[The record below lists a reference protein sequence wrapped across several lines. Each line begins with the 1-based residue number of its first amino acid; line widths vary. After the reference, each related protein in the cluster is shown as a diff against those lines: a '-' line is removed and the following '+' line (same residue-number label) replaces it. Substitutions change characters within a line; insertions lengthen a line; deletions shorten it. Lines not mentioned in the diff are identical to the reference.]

1 MKIRNLEINGIGG
14 ITYLNLKFDDQMNII
29 CGPNGIGKTTI
40 LECIA
45 HCFTQQSTNILKK
58 NAKLINAGII
68 KADLS
73 INEQE
78 AYPIQIN
85 INSFVPEQDSYISS
99 GRNDLAKSLISLK
112 VNRNFSYQ
120 RIDAITR
127 DPDFDLYNIASK
139 AKNGTENHDIKG
151 WFIRR
156 HLYSAHPEA
165 LNEEQLYNL
174 QLARECFSILNK
186 NFIFSRVKP
195 DTNDIMLNTP
205 NGEVYFEYLS
215 SGFKSTIS
223 IIFGIIKEI
232 EHRFKE
238 PHIKADLFDGII
250 LIDELE
256 LHLHPEWQAKIVDAL
271 TVIFPLAQFFVT
283 THSPHILQNALA
295 NQIIALSQNEELIVQ
310 RDLTEFIYG
319 FQGWTVEEILTDVMG
334 MSDTRT
340 DLYQQTLSDFN
351 NAIEDENVE
360 LAIQYFKKLNNLLH
374 PTNHLKKLL
383 KLELASIGGEI

>member
-1 MKIRNLEINGIGG
+1 MKIQNLEINGVGG
-14 ITYLNLKFDDQMNII
+14 ITHLNLNFDNQMNII

-40 LECIA
+40 LESIA
-45 HCFTQQSTNILKK
+45 HCFTQQRTNILKK
-58 NAKLINAGII
+58 NAKLKNAGII
-68 KADLS
+68 KANLS
-73 INEQE
+73 ADDQVH
-78 AYPIQIN
+78 PIEIN
-85 INSFVPEQDSYISS
+85 IDNFVPEKESYIH
-99 GRNDLAKSLISLK
+99 GRHDFAKSLISLK

-120 RIDAITR
+120 KIDAIVR
-127 DPDFDLYNIASK
+127 DPDFDLYNLSTK
-139 AKNGTENHDIKG
+139 AKNGTDNHDIKS
-151 WFIRR
+151 WFIHR
-156 HLYSAHPEA
+156 HLYSAHSNA
-165 LNEEQLYNL
+165 LSEEQLYNFN
-174 QLARECFSILNK
+174 LATECFSILNK

-195 DTNDIMLNTP
+195 DTNDIMLHTP

-232 EHRFKE
+232 EHRFKD

-250 LIDELE
+250 LVDELE

-271 TVIFPLAQFFVT
+271 TVIFPLAQFFVS
-283 THSPHILQNALA
+283 THSPHILQNAQA

-340 DLYQQTLSDFN
+340 DLYQKTLSDFN
-351 NAIEDENVE
+351 NAIEDENIE
-360 LAIQYFKKLNNLLH
+360 LAIQNFKKLNNLLH